1 MTTITTTSK
10 RSGGPQTLDG
20 KIASSKNA
28 MKSGAYSSL
37 VVLPGENESHFND
50 LEQRLFDD
58 FKVQGF
64 VESALAHDLAVFTWK
79 RMRLERLEKE
89 HLIGKLDKSISSKEL
104 SDAGLSPPEH
114 ADHFLKEIE
123 DYSVS
128 DIEAFR
134 TNIDLIE
141 GWLKP
146 LPNLD
151 QLISIKES
159 YPDLYEWIVQE
170 AEELGLM
177 DPTPQ
182 SLLKQSV
189 TQWGATE
196 PLIERVLNDIKS
208 WCESAVWVSDHQE
221 DIESAKDRIRDQR
234 LLGLMQADGNRRAF
248 DDLARGFY
256 RTLQELRKQQEWRR
270 RHEFIE
276 LNPQEARGQ
285 EPEVSKS

>member
-1 MTTITTTSK
+1 MSTTSTPSK
-10 RSGGPQTLDG
+10 RTGGPKTGEG

-28 MKSGAYSSL
+28 MKSGVYSSL
-37 VVLPGENESHFND
+37 VVLPGENESHFHE

-58 FKVQGF
+58 FKVQGL

-89 HLIGKLDKSISSKEL
+89 HLIRKLDKPIDSREL
-104 SDAGLSPPEH
+104 SDAGLSPPRH

-123 DYSVS
+123 DYSES
-128 DIEAFR
+128 DFEAFR

-146 LPNLD
+146 QPSLD

-208 WCESAVWVSDHQE
+208 SRVRQLV
-221 DIESAKDRIRDQR
+221 
-234 LLGLMQADGNRRAF
+234 
-248 DDLARGFY
+248 
-256 RTLQELRKQQEWRR
+256 T
-270 RHEFIE
+270 
-276 LNPQEARGQ
+276 
-285 EPEVSKS
+285 